1 MSRKIKLQLKY
12 ISILILLFAPLIGLL
27 GIAVSRTIITPNDQF
42 FVVTKGETPNISVA
56 TWNLTVDGHVNN
68 SLKFVYSNF
77 TSQSSKEVLATLQ
90 CVEGP
95 FGTAVWKGVPIKSL
109 LDLAEVKNGA
119 IDVVF
124 HAADGYS
131 SSLTI
136 EEASKDDVLL
146 AYEMNGE
153 ILPIQHGFPVRVVVP
168 NHQGYKWVKWVVRV
182 EVVNYDYI
190 GYWESRGW
198 RDDAS
203 VTPLSDWIWH
213 AMLLSISLI
222 FGGLAMMSGLKRSS
236 EIIFF
241 NDLPKFMNKKFHIG
255 VSIGFLLTSL
265 TVFTY
270 WIVSTFLN
278 RGAIFYTVHGITALI
293 SIILVI
299 PGFITGIKKIQL
311 RNIDSKT
318 LHYKLS
324 LYSFY
329 SFLSTIILGFLLF
342 VLFNYLR
349 LY

>member
-1 MSRKIKLQLKY
+1 MSRKIKKQLKY
-12 ISILILLFAPLIGLL
+12 IGILILLFVPLIGLL
-27 GIAVSRTIITPNDQF
+27 GLVVSRIIITPNAQF
-42 FVVTKGETPNISVA
+42 FVITKGETPIINGS

-68 SLKFVYSNF
+68 SLTFTYSNF

-95 FGTAVWKGVPIKSL
+95 FGTAVWKGVSIQSI
-109 LDLAEVKNGA
+109 LDLAEIKNGA

-136 EEASKDDVLL
+136 EEASKDDVIL
-146 AYEMNGE
+146 AHEMNGE
-153 ILPIQHGFPVRVVVP
+153 ILPVQQGFPVRVVAP

-198 RDDAS
+198 SDDAS
-203 VTPLSDWIWH
+203 ITPLSDWIWH
-213 AMLLSISLI
+213 AVLLSISLI

-236 EIIFF
+236 ETDFF
-241 NDLPKFMNKKFHIG
+241 RDLPKFVNKKFHIA
-255 VSIGFLLTSL
+255 VSIGYFLTSL
-265 TVFTY
+265 IIFTY
-270 WIVSTFLN
+270 WIFSTILN
-278 RGAIFYTVHGITALI
+278 RGAIFYTIHGIVALI
-293 SIILVI
+293 SIVLLI
-299 PGFITGIKKIQL
+299 PGFITGFKKIQM

-324 LYSFY
+324 LYSFS
-329 SFLSTIILGFLLF
+329 SFLITIILGFLLF
-342 VLFNYLR
+342 LLNFLR